1 MSVSVAL
8 RTREIG
14 IRLAI
19 GANPRAVLAA
29 LFGRAAK
36 QIGAGIVIGNVL
48 VLLLLSNLG
57 IEEVRISALIPPMLI
72 ASTVMALV
80 GLAACLVP
88 GRRAL
93 RVQPTVALKE
103 AR

>member
-1 MSVSVAL
+1 
-8 RTREIG
+8 
-14 IRLAI
+14 
-19 GANPRAVLAA
+19 
-29 LFGRAAK
+29 
-36 QIGAGIVIGNVL
+36 
-48 VLLLLSNLG
+48 
-57 IEEVRISALIPPMLI
+57 MLT

-80 GLAACLVP
+80 GLTACLVP